1 MSYSF
6 WDKNLAVQWVSE
18 EDPAEAAVQI
28 AKVSP
33 DICCITATRML
44 RMIHAAVA
52 DERKDE
58 FYRQFCT
65 PERLLIAVTEPDAME
80 KDALQ
85 FEMSVILSIRRVE
98 HRPTRF
104 IFPPDFDPC
113 ILTNRSLAI
122 FLHMADRG
130 VPACRLRAEGG
141 LFRKLASLCPS
152 ADDPLFPEEDE
163 EEELDPSTR
172 ILLEIEAKIRALE
185 KKVARMAEKD
195 TEPF

>member
-6 WDKNLAVQWVSE
+6 WDASLHVLWVSE
-18 EDPAEAAVQI
+18 EDPADAA
-28 AKVSP
+28 ARMAEKDP
-33 DICCITATRML
+33 DLCCVTPTRML
-44 RMIHAAVA
+44 WMIHTAVT

-85 FEMSVILSIRRVE
+85 FELSVILSVRRVE

-113 ILTNRSLAI
+113 ILQNQSVAI
-122 FLHMADRG
+122 LLHMADRG
-130 VPACRLRAEGG
+130 VPLRRLQTENSLLRC
-141 LFRKLASLCPS
+141 LARLNFP
-152 ADDPLFPEEDE
+152 ADDSLSPEEEDMKE
-163 EEELDPSTR
+163 DANTR
-172 ILLEIEAKIRALE
+172 MLREIEAKIRILE
-185 KKVARMAEKD
+185 RKVARLAEKD
-195 TEPF
+195 IEPF